1 MEAVEVKKVEEVETA
16 AKGRPKT
23 AVEEAKK
30 AEQSAKTKAKEI
42 IAEAENVKLAAKD
55 EAKRIITEAESAE
68 QVAKQK
74 AKELI
79 AEAEKAKLAAKD
91 EAKRIT
97 TEAENDEK
105 AAKQKAKEM
114 IAEAEKAKLAA
125 KQRAKL
131 ETEEAKR
138 AIEFERWAK
147 ERVKTS
153 AKGKTKTKQSET
165 TEQLEGAGIYEGV
178 VRILVSG
185 VNSRQFKKLEDN
197 LRLIEDLDILVIGGS
212 VAVGT
217 EFIVSAD
224 KPIPLVNVLAE
235 IQSVERVT
243 EHGKTIQVTLRA
255 E

>member
-1 MEAVEVKKVEEVETA
+1 MGAVEVKKGKEVEATTVEKVKTVVEKAKESEETA
-16 AKGRPKT
+16 KI
-23 AVEEAKK
+23 
-30 AEQSAKTKAKEI
+30 KAKEI
-42 IAEAENVKLAAKD
+42 I
-55 EAKRIITEAESAE
+55 T
-68 QVAKQK
+68 
-74 AKELI
+74 
-79 AEAEKAKLAAKD
+79 EAEKAKLAAKD
-91 EAKRIT
+91 EAKRIIA
-97 TEAENDEK
+97 EAEKAEK
-105 AAKQKAKEM
+105 EAKIKAKE
-114 IAEAEKAKLAA
+114 IITEAEKAKLAA

-153 AKGKTKTKQSET
+153 AKGKTKTKQAET
-165 TEQLEGAGIYEGV
+165 TEQIEGAGICEGV

-224 KPIPLVNVLAE
+224 KPIPLVNALE
-235 IQSVERVT
+235 EMQFVERVT

>member
-1 MEAVEVKKVEEVETA
+1 MGAVEVKKGKEVEATTVEKVKTVVEKAKESEETA
-16 AKGRPKT
+16 KI
-23 AVEEAKK
+23 
-30 AEQSAKTKAKEI
+30 KAKEI
-42 IAEAENVKLAAKD
+42 
-55 EAKRIITEAESAE
+55 
-68 QVAKQK
+68 
-74 AKELI
+74 I

-91 EAKRIT
+91 QTKRLITQAEKAEKEAKI
-97 TEAENDEK
+97 
-105 AAKQKAKEM
+105 KAKE
-114 IAEAEKAKLAA
+114 IITEAEKAKLAA
-125 KQRAKL
+125 KQRAKM

-138 AIEFERWAK
+138 AREFERWAK
-147 ERVKTS
+147 ERVNPAIKE
-153 AKGKTKTKQSET
+153 KTKTKQAET
-165 TEQLEGAGIYEGV
+165 IEQTKGAGICEGV

-224 KPIPLVNVLAE
+224 KPIPLVNALE
-235 IQSVERVT
+235 EMQFVERVT

>member
-1 MEAVEVKKVEEVETA
+1 MGAVEVKKVEEVETA
-16 AKGRPKT
+16 AKGRAKT

-55 EAKRIITEAESAE
+55 EAKRIIT
-68 QVAKQK
+68 K
-74 AKELI
+74 AQ
-79 AEAEKAKLAAKD
+79 
-91 EAKRIT
+91 
-97 TEAENDEK
+97 NDEK
-105 AAKQKAKEM
+105 AAKAEAKM
-114 IAEAEKAKLAA
+114 LIAEAEKAKLAA

-131 ETEEAKR
+131 KTEEAKR

-165 TEQLEGAGIYEGV
+165 TEQLEGSGICEGV

-197 LRLIEDLDILVIGGS
+197 LRLIEGLDILVIGGS

-224 KPIPLVNVLAE
+224 KPIPLVNVLEE
-235 IQSVERVT
+235 IQFVERVT